1 MVPILLPFEFGEEPA
16 DVQSTTMVSCAVA
29 KGDLPL
35 EIEWL
40 FEGRKIGPSDEVSI
54 TKSGQKIS
62 MLSIDS
68 VQPRHAGNYTCL
80 ASNRAGTAEHTSEL
94 KVIGRALI
102 DRMFPFFCSCSFVSR

>member
-1 MVPILLPFEFGEEPA
+1 MCSCRFCSVLPMLLPFEFGDEPA
-16 DVQSTTMVSCAVA
+16 DILSTTMVSCAVA
-29 KGDLPL
+29 KGDTPL

-40 FEGRKIGPSDEVSI
+40 FEGRKITQSDEISI

-68 VQPRHAGNYTCL
+68 VHPRHAGNYTCL

-94 KVIGRALI
+94 KVIGK
-102 DRMFPFFCSCSFVSR
+102 DSTP